1 MSLHVPFDVHYRLP
15 GHYAS
20 TVGAVKLIQDAVR
33 GERRPSW
40 RAKLVEDLSEVVYD
54 TKVDRNIADSW
65 LAWWTSVVHE
75 LPAVLDDD
83 LQRPLQLEDLEDGFH
98 PLLRLALIYGAAL
111 EANRREWFIQSGDPR
126 QKRLS
131 RTSSREPSA
140 AGSGL
145 GALDFEDEEEFLGI
159 ASSDDEDYDRVVSD
173 GAQREE
179 EHAEEARRSPATAP
193 VAAQRRSPCAQASRG
208 SASGPEHPRRS
219 VQEILESPKADAL
232 LAGAPAPLPGHADPV
247 RAPAALQLDGPGLA
261 VPRGGLAAQLSP
273 ALALQQPTSFAS
285 AQDPFPSASSLREQ
299 RDSFAQARPID
310 MGYGDAVTAF
320 FAEKGPSRRVLA
332 MPLCMQEFLR
342 GVERKRLLYE
352 DRSFGRPSLL
362 AGWFKVQEQLPIDL
376 IDLKHIA
383 LGEYVDLCDIR
394 DYAPSTT
401 ADVAIGFEDYALG
414 VRDKQRKKSGVPLD
428 PLSWRRY
435 FEIWLTAYQ
444 AVHIDVG
451 MREECVA
458 DLETYRDF
466 IDDELMRASG
476 ATARNRILAYD
487 VFARKEIARPH
498 RDSRVRSFGQVDRND
513 STYIELVVVPNAR
526 DLLHASGAASSSA
539 SAGGSGTGGS
549 SRGVKR
555 ASSPSG
561 SQAKRPSYP
570 HADRC
575 GKWNDGKGCDGCTRQ
590 HVCMDCAGPHRA
602 SACPRRKAGGG
613 SGSGGGAG
621 SAAGGAGGVGRP
633 GALAPGRAD

>member
-83 LQRPLQLEDLEDGFH
+83 LRRPLQLEDLEDGFH

-111 EANRREWFIQSGDPR
+111 EANRREWFIQNGDPR

-131 RTSSREPSA
+131 RASSREPSD

-145 GALDFEDEEEFLGI
+145 GAPDFEDEDEFLGI
-159 ASSDDEDYDRVVSD
+159 ASSDDEDYDSVVS
-173 GAQREE
+173 GRAPREE
-179 EHAEEARRSPATAP
+179 EHAEEARRSPAAAP
-193 VAAQRRSPCAQASRG
+193 VAAQL
-208 SASGPEHPRRS
+208 
-219 VQEILESPKADAL
+219 QEILESPNADAL
-232 LAGAPAPLPGHADPV
+232 LAGAAAPQPDHAVPA
-247 RAPAALQLDGPGLA
+247 RAPAAPQLVGPGLA
-261 VPRGGLAAQLSP
+261 VPRGGLASQLSP

-285 AQDPFPSASSLREQ
+285 AEDPFPSANSLREQ
-299 RDSFAQARPID
+299 RDSFPQARVVD

-332 MPLCMQEFLR
+332 MPLFMQEFLR

-362 AGWFKVQEQLPIDL
+362 AGWFKIQEQLPIDL

-451 MREECVA
+451 MREERVA

-526 DLLHASGAASSSA
+526 DLLHASGAASSNA
-539 SAGGSGTGGS
+539 NAGGAGTSGS
-549 SRGVKR
+549 SRGLKR

-575 GKWNDGKGCDGCTRQ
+575 GK
-590 HVCMDCAGPHRA
+590 
-602 SACPRRKAGGG
+602 
-613 SGSGGGAG
+613 
-621 SAAGGAGGVGRP
+621 
-633 GALAPGRAD
+633 